1 MYSLGMFLPVFFQVA
16 GYHLSIQ
23 KERGALPVFCPNVL
37 DAFSMSDKSTDADFT
52 LTIQSK
58 EPDMKKDIEHQFFL
72 TSDKVILDYGTDS
85 QRLYLESDLKLEN
98 WKLYTS
104 YRDRSI
110 DDWFDKT
117 GNLFAWAMPRKG
129 AVMLHG
135 VLIEWQG
142 KGIVLTAASGTGK
155 TTHARLWREHEN
167 ALIINGDR
175 VLLRKEKEQWYAYG
189 TPWSG
194 SSGECVNRKVALNAI
209 VFLHRGLINA
219 VEQISPLQALG
230 EMLPRTIAPKW
241 HKEYSELAVDY
252 AVKCLEDTTLI
263 SLQCLP
269 NVESVS
275 VLKQKLMTVL

>member
-1 MYSLGMFLPVFFQVA
+1 MYSLGMFLPVSFQIA
-16 GYHLSIQ
+16 GYQLSIR
-23 KERGALPVFCPNVL
+23 KERGAMPVFCPNVL
-37 DAFSMSDKSTDADFT
+37 DAFSISDKTTDADFV

-58 EPDMKKDIEHQFFL
+58 EPDMEKDIEQQFFL
-72 TSDKVILDYGTDS
+72 TSDKVILDYGTNS

-110 DDWFDKT
+110 DDWFYKA

-129 AVMLHG
+129 AVMIHG

-155 TTHARLWREHEN
+155 TTHARLWGEYEN

-175 VLLRKEKEQWYAYG
+175 VLLKKERGQWYAYG

-209 VFLHRGLINA
+209 VFLHRGSINTA
-219 VEQISPLQALG
+219 EKIAPLGVLG
-230 EMLPRTIAPKW
+230 EMLPRIIAPKW
-241 HKEYSELAVDY
+241 HKEYSELAVDL
-252 AVKCLEDTTLI
+252 AVKCLEDTALI

-269 NVESVS
+269 NADSVS
-275 VLKQKLMTVL
+275 VLKQELMTIL